1 MIEKAKREC
10 INCNLCTKHCSF
22 LTKYNLNLKDYTS
35 REDLKNECFMC
46 DSCRHYCPKDLSGAE
61 ITKKFKSKSK
71 NKFLIALSKDPYIF
85 NNNSDKKSKTL
96 LFLGCNYPKYYPE
109 TCEKLISICRDKDI
123 DFSVECCR
131 KPLYE
136 NGVAPTSKLDD
147 LLKLK
152 GTEKLICLCPN
163 CYHTLKDNLSIEVI
177 SVYEFLKQ
185 ENIGSTIMES
195 ADIFFPCSDK
205 YNLEIFKYIKPLL
218 HSYQDSFSDINCCGL
233 GGGVLSKNKDI
244 GNEIKSQIL
253 AKEKSCIYTYCSS
266 CSHAFDKYG
275 ISNIKNILSEI
286 LGACE
291 EPSSNTLKNSL
302 YFKFKDSRR

>member
-1 MIEKAKREC
+1 M
-10 INCNLCTKHCSF
+10 
-22 LTKYNLNLKDYTS
+22 
-35 REDLKNECFMC
+35 
-46 DSCRHYCPKDLSGAE
+46 
-61 ITKKFKSKSK
+61 
-71 NKFLIALSKDPYIF
+71 
-85 NNNSDKKSKTL
+85 
-96 LFLGCNYPKYYPE
+96 
-109 TCEKLISICRDKDI
+109 
-123 DFSVECCR
+123 
-131 KPLYE
+131 
-136 NGVAPTSKLDD
+136 
-147 LLKLK
+147 
-152 GTEKLICLCPN
+152 
-163 CYHTLKDNLSIEVI
+163 
-177 SVYEFLKQ
+177 YEFLKQ

-205 YNLEIFKYIKPLL
+205 YNLEIFKYIKPFL

-233 GGGVLSKNKDI
+233 GGGVLFKNKDI

-275 ISNIKNILSEI
+275 IENIKNILSEI